1 MARPHIEFFQ
11 SQALAWESGSGVG
24 WYQDVQR
31 KLLSRD
37 EGTGATSALL
47 CYPPGWS
54 RTHSEYLAADEEFF
68 VLDGTLTINGRDYT
82 EQCYGHLPEGFV
94 RQSGS
99 SEEGAVVLTFL
110 SAEPATHAGAAPEGL
125 YDPKRLVEYVNA
137 LETELSTDVS
147 VLGVELTDEI
157 EDGFSGFAHVLFR
170 EDPYTHDQ
178 TWMLAARPLWKG
190 GVIEIHPVV
199 EEMYLVAGDL
209 ATDRGLM
216 MPGAYFWR
224 PPGLAHGPFGSKTG
238 NLLFFRTVGG
248 PLSTEFQPGDEVFS
262 WEPAHAPVLPPE
274 LAHLGRL
281 PGEESR
287 CF

>member
-11 SQALAWESGSGVG
+11 SQALGWASSGWAG
-24 WYQDVQR
+24 WYQEVQR
-31 KLLSRD
+31 KLLSLDD
-37 EGTGATSALL
+37 ESGATSSLL
-47 CYPPGWS
+47 RYPQHWRRDGA
-54 RTHSEYLAADEEFF
+54 EYLTADEEFF
-68 VLDGTLTINGRDYT
+68 VLDGSLTINGREYT
-82 EQCYGHLPEGFV
+82 EQCYGHLPAGFS
-94 RQSGS
+94 RQSAN
-99 SEEGAVVLTFL
+99 SETGAIVLTFL
-110 SAEPATHAGAAPEGL
+110 SAEPVSHSGAAPEGL
-125 YDPKRLVEYVNA
+125 YDSSRLVEYINA

-178 TWMLAARPLWKG
+178 TWMLSARPLWKG

-199 EEMYLVAGDL
+199 EEMYLVAGDM
-209 ATDRGLM
+209 ATNTGLM

-224 PPGLAHGPFGSKTG
+224 PPGIAHGPFGSKTG
-238 NLLFFRTVGG
+238 NLMFFRTLGG
-248 PLSTEFQPGDEVFS
+248 PLSTEFEPGDSVFS

-274 LAHLGRL
+274 LAHLGSI
-281 PGEESR
+281 PGVESK